1 MMRPEMTFA
10 LPPGLWESLRIPGLT
25 VTDRELRELIG
36 ALHKEIAIFAH
47 KESQPRGLLWVVL
60 LGGTGT
66 GKSTLFNA
74 LAGKTLSD
82 TGVERP
88 KTQGPILYMHRD
100 RISSLESHFPFPSK
114 QVLRIS
120 SEPLPSNGHERADL
134 SSPRIEIPP
143 NPHLLKG
150 GRENLHGKSHTGTA
164 EHFLVIEHTRDALAH
179 LVLVDT
185 PDLDSVALGNRQIAE
200 DLYLFADVVVF
211 VTSQEKYA
219 DHVPYH
225 FLRRVQKDGKLFFL
239 LLNKAEP
246 TLTHDEALAPLRD
259 HNLAVNE
266 SFFTLLPFTAS
277 DPAAFFQTNPE
288 FRAFAKRFFTLLKK
302 DEAMRLVQR
311 ERERSAGEL
320 SRKMQRLVNMLEQE
334 QEASREWLERL
345 EGLLQNASRNLIEQ
359 QHRHFTEES
368 RRYLQA
374 EIRKVFGK
382 YDLLAKPRS
391 FIRQVLL
398 APFRL
403 FGWSGG
409 QSDAYQVP
417 LERIREKIDM
427 TSIQMA
433 IDQFCRLVL
442 EKLSPADE
450 TAPLF
455 QKIRQANVH
464 LSDAEIRARIW
475 QEQDYLTRWLEETF
489 QKLAKGIPKTTEW
502 GIYSTSIAW
511 GVLILL
517 LEMVVGG
524 GISLTEAVLDSALA
538 PFVTKG
544 AVELFAYN
552 ELQKIARELA
562 ERYQNGLLSV
572 LQEQSD
578 RYSSALR
585 GLLTSEQMLRSL
597 RSLRGKLAAG
607 RQQQAGSKEVE
618 VSHGH

>member
-1 MMRPEMTFA
+1 
-10 LPPGLWESLRIPGLT
+10 
-25 VTDRELRELIG
+25 
-36 ALHKEIAIFAH
+36 
-47 KESQPRGLLWVVL
+47 
-60 LGGTGT
+60 
-66 GKSTLFNA
+66 
-74 LAGKTLSD
+74 
-82 TGVERP
+82 
-88 KTQGPILYMHRD
+88 MHRD
-100 RISSLESHFPFPSK
+100 RIPSLESHFPFPSK
-114 QVLRIS
+114 PVLRVS
-120 SEPLPSNGHERADL
+120 SESLPPKAIR
-134 SSPRIEIPP
+134 
-143 NPHLLKG
+143 
-150 GRENLHGKSHTGTA
+150 GTA
-164 EHFLVIEHTRDALAH
+164 QHFLIIEHGRDALAH

-246 TLTHDEALAPLRD
+246 TLTHGEALASLRD
-259 HNLAVNE
+259 HNLAVDE
-266 SFFTLLPFTAS
+266 SFFTLLPLTAS
-277 DPAAFFQTNPE
+277 DPALLLPHQPR
-288 FRAFAKRFFTLLKK
+288 FRAFAERFFTLLKK
-302 DEAMRLVQR
+302 TEVQRLVHR
-311 ERERSAGEL
+311 ERQRSAGEL
-320 SRKMQRLVNMLEQE
+320 AHKMQRLLELLEREQE
-334 QEASREWLERL
+334 SSREWLERL
-345 EGLLQNASRNLIEQ
+345 QGLSRAASRELIEQ

-409 QSDAYQVP
+409 QSDAYHVP

-427 TSIQMA
+427 SSIQMA
-433 IDQFCRLVL
+433 IDQFCRQVL

-455 QKIRQANVH
+455 QKLRQADVH

-475 QEQDYLTRWLEETF
+475 EEQDRLTHWLEDTF
-489 QKLAKGIPKTTEW
+489 QKLAQGIPKTTEW

-511 GVLILL
+511 GVLIVL
-517 LEMVVGG
+517 LEVVVGG

-544 AVELFAYN
+544 AVELFAHN
-552 ELQKIARELA
+552 QLRKIARELA
-562 ERYQNGLLSV
+562 DRYQNGLLSV

-578 RYSSALR
+578 RYASALR
-585 GLLTSEQMLRSL
+585 GLLTPEQSLRALRSFYGMLRDT
-597 RSLRGKLAAG
+597 RTKDE
-607 RQQQAGSKEVE
+607 Q
-618 VSHGH
+618 

>member
-1 MMRPEMTFA
+1 MTFE
-10 LPPGLWESLRIPGLT
+10 LPPGVWESLRIPGLT
-25 VTDRELRELIG
+25 VTDRELRGLIDG
-36 ALHKEIAIFAH
+36 LRKAIAIFAH

-74 LAGKTLSD
+74 LAGETLSD

-100 RISSLESHFPFPSK
+100 RIPALESYFPFPSK
-114 QVLRIS
+114 QLLRVS
-120 SEPLPSNGHERADL
+120 SQPLPSNADERAHL
-134 SSPRIEIPP
+134 SPPKTQIPP
-143 NPHLLKG
+143 TPLKG
-150 GRENLHGKSHTGTA
+150 GRGDVHGKAHTGTA

-225 FLRRVQKDGKLFFL
+225 FLRRVQKDGKLCFL

-246 TLTHDEALAPLRD
+246 TLTHDEALAPLRA
-259 HNLAVNE
+259 HNLAVDE
-266 SFFTLLPFTAS
+266 SFCTLLPFTAS
-277 DPAAFFQTNPE
+277 DPAVFFRTNPE
-288 FRAFAKRFFTLLKK
+288 FRAFAERFLKLLEKTEVK
-302 DEAMRLVQR
+302 RLVQR

-320 SRKMQRLVNMLEQE
+320 SRKMQRLADLLEGE
-334 QEASREWLERL
+334 QAASRAWLERL
-345 EGLLQNASRNLIEQ
+345 EGLLQDASRNLIEQ

-374 EIRKVFGK
+374 EIRRVFGK

-450 TAPLF
+450 TSPLF
-455 QKIRQANVH
+455 QKLRQADVH
-464 LSDAEIRARIW
+464 LSDAEVRARIW
-475 QEQDYLTRWLEETF
+475 QEQDHLTRWLEETF
-489 QKLAKGIPKTTEW
+489 QKLAEGIPKTTEW

-511 GVLILL
+511 GVLIVF
-517 LEMVVGG
+517 LEVMVGG
-524 GISLTEAVLDSALA
+524 GITLTEAVLDSALA

-544 AVELFAYN
+544 AVKLFAYN

-562 ERYQNGLLSV
+562 ERYQDGLLSV
-572 LQEQSD
+572 LQEQSG

-585 GLLTSEQMLRSL
+585 GLLTPEQSL
-597 RSLRGKLAAG
+597 RSLQALRRKLTAD
-607 RQQQAGSKEVE
+607 RQQEAGTKEVE